1 MELFIGGFAQNKL
14 EYVKSL
20 YPQLESKEDSKNFR
34 LINDFHLF
42 ARERLK
48 SGKCQ
53 EEIAAEIEK
62 IIDDEEACGKQLLII
77 SDEIGSGLVP
87 LEKDDRAWRE
97 VTGRLLCRLAKRAE
111 KVTRIVCGIGQ
122 VIKG

>member
-20 YPQLESKEDSKNFR
+20 HPQLEDQEESKNFR
-34 LINDFHLF
+34 LINDLHLF

-62 IIDDEEACGKQLLII
+62 IIDDEEACGKKLLII

-97 VTGRLLCRLAKRAE
+97 VTGRLLCLLAKRAE

>member
-62 IIDDEEACGKQLLII
+62 IIDDEEACGKKLLII
-77 SDEIGSGLVP
+77 SDEIGSALFP
-87 LEKDDRAWRE
+87 LKKMTEP
-97 VTGRLLCRLAKRAE
+97 GAK
-111 KVTRIVCGIGQ
+111 
-122 VIKG
+122 

>member
-42 ARERLK
+42 VRECLK
-48 SGKCQ
+48 SGKSQ

-62 IIDDEEACGKQLLII
+62 IIDDEEACGKKLLII
-77 SDEIGSGLVP
+77 CDEIGSGLVP

-97 VTGRLLCRLAKRAE
+97 VTGRLLCLLAKKAE
-111 KVTRIVCGIGQ
+111 RVTRIVCGIGQ